1 MTPERNALME
11 HAYPRL
17 KEYCRTKYRFEF
29 QVIYNE
35 YYTICV
41 VTILTANRAVN
52 GIVTL
57 YNMRTSLFFTLL
69 NRG

>member
-29 QVIYNE
+29 QVTNTGRHVACTSGVRECKDLYAQKRRSVYND
-35 YYTICV
+35 
-41 VTILTANRAVN
+41 
-52 GIVTL
+52 
-57 YNMRTSLFFTLL
+57 
-69 NRG
+69 